1 MGIKIM
7 ILQRI
12 KEKAGTT
19 AIEYAILA
27 LLISTGIMTTL
38 SLMSFNV
45 EKTFC
50 TISTVLGG
58 GQSASCGIPKNVD
71 MSYVDPS
78 LGGTANT
85 GHSSNFASEDT
96 PTAPYATADSTV
108 ANNLS
113 MALQSLNEKD
123 PIVGVYGLYDGYQN
137 LVSTYQDAVN
147 TLGYTTRTD
156 NNSWDDGRFAYTLGG
171 DGAPYFQVAT
181 ASGAVYNAQRID
193 WTTGAELVDVSNR
206 DQVYAFRADLPT
218 GN

>member
-1 MGIKIM
+1 M

-12 KEKAGTT
+12 KEKSGTT

-27 LLISTGIMTTL
+27 LLISTGIMTTV
-38 SLMSFNV
+38 SLVGFNV

-50 TISTVLGG
+50 TISTVLNGG
-58 GQSASCGIPKNVD
+58 ESANCGIPKNVD

-78 LGGTANT
+78 LGGTSNK
-85 GHSSNFASEDT
+85 GHSSNFASEAT
-96 PTAPYATADSTV
+96 PTYLAEDVNKDLTI

-113 MALQSLNEKD
+113 MALQSLNAKD
-123 PIVGVYGLYDGYQN
+123 PIVGVYGLYDGNQN

-147 TLGYTTRTD
+147 TLGYTTKTD
-156 NNSWDDGRFAYTLGG
+156 NNSWEDGRFAYTLGG

-193 WTTGAELVDVSNR
+193 WTTGSELVDVSNP
-206 DQVYAFRADLPT
+206 DQVYASTADLPT